1 MSISEQITRIQQ
13 ERNKIRTKLA
23 EIGLVDSAAKLDAC
37 ATAIDGIEN
46 NGAVS
51 ASVKEGES
59 YKIPAGWHNGAGVV
73 MGIAGGG
80 NYTLEETKTVTP
92 TKGQQSIAPGEG
104 FYGLAGVVVNPI
116 PVEYQ
121 DVSDVT
127 AEAKDV
133 LAGKIIV
140 LADGTEA
147 AGTITDNGAANGTI
161 NGLTVTSYTI
171 PEGYHNGKGTVSLT
185 SDIED
190 ALAAI

>member
-1 MSISEQITRIQQ
+1 MSISEQIIRIQTA
-13 ERNKIRTKLA
+13 RNTIKDKLSS
-23 EIGLVDSAAKLDAC
+23 IGLVDSSAKLEAC
-37 ATAIDGIEN
+37 AEAINGITD

-59 YKIPAGWHNGAGVV
+59 YKIPAGWHNGGGTVLGV
-73 MGIAGGG
+73 AGGG
-80 NYTLEETKTVTP
+80 NYKLDETKTVTP
-92 TKGQQSIAPGEG
+92 TKGQQTITPGDG

-116 PVEYQ
+116 PAEYQ

-127 AEAKDV
+127 AEAPHV

-140 LADGTEA
+140 KADGTEEV
-147 AGTITDNGAANGTI
+147 GTMVDNGATNGTI
-161 NGLTVTSYTI
+161 DGLTVTSYTI

-185 SDIED
+185 GDIET

>member
-1 MSISEQITRIQQ
+1 MSISEQITRIQTA
-13 ERNKIRTKLA
+13 RNTIKDKLSA
-23 EIGLVDSAAKLDAC
+23 IGLVDSSAKLEAC
-37 ATAIDGIEN
+37 AEAINGIEN

-73 MGIAGGG
+73 TGVAGGG
-80 NYTLEETKTVTP
+80 NYALEETKTVTP

-116 PVEYQ
+116 PTEYQ

-127 AEAKDV
+127 ATAADT

-140 LADGTEA
+140 LADGTVTP
-147 AGTITDNGAANGTI
+147 GTMVDNGATNGAI
-161 NGLTVTSYTI
+161 NGLSVTNYTI
-171 PEGYHNGKGTVSLT
+171 PEGYHNGEGTVSLT
-185 SDIED
+185 NDIEE